1 MFENVSSMKQAI
13 QDKSATMTSEDTE
26 IIEKMGVG
34 GVLIPAI
41 RDLRQYSIHQTRT
54 ECYGKGTVTE

>member
-1 MFENVSSMKQAI
+1 MKQAI

>member
-1 MFENVSSMKQAI
+1 MKQTI

-26 IIEKMGVG
+26 IKEKMGVG
-34 GVLIPAI
+34 GVLIPTI

>member
-1 MFENVSSMKQAI
+1 MKQTI
-13 QDKSATMTSEDTE
+13 QDKSATMTSEDIE
-26 IIEKMGVG
+26 IKEKMGG
-34 GVLIPAI
+34 AVLIPTI

>member
-1 MFENVSSMKQAI
+1 MKQTI
-13 QDKSATMTSEDTE
+13 QEKSATMTSEDIE
-26 IIEKMGVG
+26 IKEKMWG
-34 GVLIPAI
+34 GGRGAVLIPTI

>member
-1 MFENVSSMKQAI
+1 MKQTI
-13 QDKSATMTSEDTE
+13 QDKSATMTSEDIE
-26 IIEKMGVG
+26 IKEKMGG
-34 GVLIPAI
+34 GAVLIPTI